1 MATVQIQFNIAQ
13 GVWDDFVATQPGA
26 TTAEQTLAAKGAI
39 KDQFIKPAVLAYR
52 TRQKQEEL
60 NAVLREYVA
69 TQEAR
74 LLD

>member
-1 MATVQIQFNIAQ
+1 MATQIQLTFADH
-13 GVWDDFVATQPGA
+13 VWLDFLEMQPGS
-26 TTAEQTLAAKGAI
+26 TDAEKLASAKGSI
-39 KDQFIKPAVLAYR
+39 KGFVRPAVLAFR

-74 LLD
+74 LLG